1 MTADSQLAVQAA
13 IVAALKAASAVTD
26 QLAAGAGSVYDHVPE
41 DAGFPFVTVGESA
54 ARPFDGKGEGGKG
67 EDGMDQQVT
76 IHCWSRQRGMKE
88 AKAIMAAVVAALD
101 RQSLALS
108 GHSLVDI
115 AFLFSDSLLD
125 PDGLTRHGVQRF
137 RVLTQ
142 EA

>member
-13 IVAALKAASAVTD
+13 IVAALKASSAVTD
-26 QLAAGAGSVYDHVPE
+26 LLAAGAASVYDHVPE

-54 ARPFDGKGEGGKG
+54 ARPFDGKG